1 MTLSTRKTASNIDAE
16 AENTGKEALTEA
28 EPVSEHRPQRKP
40 MTGKTAAASK
50 ASPKK
55 KKASTQTRTSA

>member
-1 MTLSTRKTASNIDAE
+1 
-16 AENTGKEALTEA
+16 
-28 EPVSEHRPQRKP
+28 